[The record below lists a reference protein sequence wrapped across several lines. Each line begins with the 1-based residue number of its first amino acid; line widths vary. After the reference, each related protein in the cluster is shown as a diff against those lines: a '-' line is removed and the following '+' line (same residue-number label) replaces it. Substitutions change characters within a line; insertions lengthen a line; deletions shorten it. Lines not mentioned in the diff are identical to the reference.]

1 MNSEVT
7 RKNGGQ
13 SDMACLLAFMH
24 GLWKQSAMD
33 VSCFGKG
40 REGRGTVACV

>member
-1 MNSEVT
+1 MSSEVT

-24 GLWKQSAMD
+24 GLRKQSAMD

-40 REGRGTVACV
+40 EEGRGTVVCV